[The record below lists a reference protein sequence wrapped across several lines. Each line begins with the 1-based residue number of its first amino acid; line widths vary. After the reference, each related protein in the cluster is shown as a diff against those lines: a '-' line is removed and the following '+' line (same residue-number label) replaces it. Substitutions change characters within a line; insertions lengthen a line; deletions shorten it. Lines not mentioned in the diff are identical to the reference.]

1 MTNTEPRDLVYL
13 AGLLHDERVLNQLA
27 KRPALLSRLGLI
39 IQANNAGILIDEA
52 NHVTL
57 TTLLDYA
64 KRLALHI
71 DKADDALTVVS
82 NQRLTSILTTV
93 LLPQPAKDGK
103 EVGKSAETKKAFAGR
118 KMALDRQSIALHD
131 IGSEPDNEFDTLW
144 QTFGNEL
151 DSLPT
156 GSSRA
161 FSDSLL
167 QLLRQYAWCVPTS
180 AKRPEISLFH
190 HLKTT
195 AALAHCLYQGEPTKP
210 YTFDEASL
218 QDGFPLQ
225 LLCVD
230 LSGIQTFIYSI
241 ASKYAAKS
249 LRGRSFSLQVLLDGI
264 ARQLIDATKTTPGH
278 VVYSS
283 GGKFFMLLPHNEV
296 INKAVEQVKQ
306 AVEKAVWQAFNGSLY
321 VCFGRI
327 PFRYN
332 LVSLKSQLLQKTVK
346 PMNLATSGRPLPI
359 KPPGKSSVR
368 IVLCWLT
375 LTSLLFSLSE
385 VG

>member
-156 GSSRA
+156 GSVVRSLTLC
-161 FSDSLL
+161 FSCYASMHGVC
-167 QLLRQYAWCVPTS
+167 QL
-180 AKRPEISLFH
+180 RPN
-190 HLKTT
+190 
-195 AALAHCLYQGEPTKP
+195 A
-210 YTFDEASL
+210 
-218 QDGFPLQ
+218 
-225 LLCVD
+225 
-230 LSGIQTFIYSI
+230 
-241 ASKYAAKS
+241 
-249 LRGRSFSLQVLLDGI
+249 
-264 ARQLIDATKTTPGH
+264 
-278 VVYSS
+278 
-283 GGKFFMLLPHNEV
+283 
-296 INKAVEQVKQ
+296 
-306 AVEKAVWQAFNGSLY
+306 
-321 VCFGRI
+321 
-327 PFRYN
+327 
-332 LVSLKSQLLQKTVK
+332 LKSVYFIT
-346 PMNLATSGRPLPI
+346 
-359 KPPGKSSVR
+359 
-368 IVLCWLT
+368 
-375 LTSLLFSLSE
+375 
-385 VG
+385 